1 MITLWPITTMRF
13 CTILQFV
20 LFSTSFTVWVSA
32 QETDD
37 SVRIVRPATFMVGPD
52 PEDRHALFGL
62 LENRSVQRD
71 LGLQANQ
78 LEAIRNIKAESKK
91 RTADFVAAARAKG
104 TAIAKEDFF
113 QTVVQENKLAEE
125 NAIEEVLLPE
135 QLTRLRQ
142 IAYRLEVNQLGLH
155 YALTMGRLSHVV
167 QIHDGQNSIVCREGE
182 QLTNAAQAEIEAILK
197 RTEAEIL
204 KVLTPEQRKRAIEA
218 IGTYFDDSDA
228 NAFKK
233 KARNTAQEKFPGA
246 KP

>member
-1 MITLWPITTMRF
+1 MITLRHISTMLFR
-13 CTILQFV
+13 TIVQLL
-20 LFSTSFTVWVSA
+20 LFWTFFTALAAA
-32 QETDD
+32 QNADD
-37 SVRIVRPATFMVGPD
+37 SERIVRVATFMVGPD
-52 PEDRHALFGL
+52 PEDRQALFGL

-71 LGLQANQ
+71 LALQANQ

-91 RTADFVAAARAKG
+91 RTADFIATARAKN
-104 TAIAKEDFF
+104 TTIAKEGFF
-113 QTVVQENKLAEE
+113 QAVVRENRLAEE

-142 IAYRLEVNQLGLH
+142 IAYRLEVSQLGLH

-182 QLTNAAQAEIEAILK
+182 QITTAARAEIEAILK
-197 RTEAEIL
+197 RTEADIL

-218 IGTYFDDSDA
+218 IGTYFDDSDPTA
-228 NAFKK
+228 MME